1 MRPSVICFGVGTGF
15 ATVSNVGYG
24 SRCGRAE
31 KKGACSMNE
40 YCKYCGLEYN
50 DARSLVLNS
59 CIRNSICGVKHSP
72 VR

>member
-31 KKGACSMNE
+31 KKGATDEVQTDEVQSE
-40 YCKYCGLEYN
+40 Q
-50 DARSLVLNS
+50 
-59 CIRNSICGVKHSP
+59 
-72 VR
+72 